1 VFFAVGTIGTVPGL
15 RDALLLL
22 ADYGL
27 DVDLFVRGDEP
38 FTHPKFGDK
47 RVHVTSDKLGILS
60 RSPTHP
66 RRMRRGNGPY
76 LWVVGHVYHL
86 LWPSLVF
93 LVSRAQGTET
103 PCIAASSCC
112 MSPTDV
118 TGFQDVSFDG
128 SHTLA

>member
-93 LVSRAQGTET
+93 LREPRARHRDALYR
-103 PCIAASSCC
+103 CIIVLHVADRCHGIPGC
-112 MSPTDV
+112 LV
-118 TGFQDVSFDG
+118 
-128 SHTLA
+128 